1 MNGEVLYPG
10 VYAKRSSNDRL
21 SDIVKRAGGVTSKA
35 YVNGARLLRRMN
47 ADELARV
54 SSALQL
60 AKHSSRDSLV
70 IDSMSLEKVYYVGI
84 DLKKALENPG
94 GEADL
99 VLREGDVLHVSNYVN
114 TVKISGA
121 VMHPNAVTY
130 HKKMKYKDY
139 VENAGGY
146 SVDAKKRRAYV
157 LYPNGTLAVCKGNRT
172 KIEPGCEIIVP
183 LKSMNKNRMGLPEIL
198 SLASSTTSIAAM
210 VTAIL
215 NNTK

>member
-1 MNGEVLYPG
+1 MNG
-10 VYAKRSSNDRL
+10 
-21 SDIVKRAGGVTSKA
+21 T
-35 YVNGARLLRRMN
+35 RLLRRMN
-47 ADELARV
+47 ADELERV
-54 SSALQL
+54 KSAMQL
-60 AKHSSRDSLV
+60 AKHSSRDSVV
-70 IDSMSLEKVYYVGI
+70 IDSMAFEQGYYVGI
-84 DLKKALENPG
+84 NLKEALENPG
-94 GEADL
+94 GESDL
-99 VLREGDVLHVSNYVN
+99 VLREGDILLVSNYVN

-130 HKKMKYKDY
+130 LKKMKYKDY
-139 VENAGGY
+139 IENAGGY

-172 KIEPGCEIIVP
+172 KIEPGSEIIVP
-183 LKSMNKNRMGLPEIL
+183 LKSMNRNKMGLPEIL